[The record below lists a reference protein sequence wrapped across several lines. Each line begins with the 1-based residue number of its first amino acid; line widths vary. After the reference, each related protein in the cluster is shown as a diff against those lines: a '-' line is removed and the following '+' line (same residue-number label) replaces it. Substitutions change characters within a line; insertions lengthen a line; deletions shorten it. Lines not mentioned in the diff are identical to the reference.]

1 MIPALDAVKIRC
13 LSRRT
18 SSSTRRH
25 SMACQSK
32 GCVLRSCH
40 HAHCARGVNLSSG
53 SGASIIFLSTG
64 SPDRVKSSFASG
76 HQARYPVGFPKRP
89 PGGGGQHV
97 PVSRRLSA
105 ACIRFSVILARRG
118 GLAAERRQE
127 QSNGDAQAR
136 SGGHAT
142 RVLDIRSLTPTTP
155 VGTTRS
161 RSTRRGWIRWAEPL
175 IEVRADVH
183 RPHRWAGTPRGAPR
197 DLCLAAPLAGGWST
211 PEYGAKGEFWQL

>member
-18 SSSTRRH
+18 SSSTRPTRWLA
-25 SMACQSK
+25 SQRAASS
-32 GCVLRSCH
+32 GPVTTPTVP
-40 HAHCARGVNLSSG
+40 AGVNLSSG
-53 SGASIIFLSTG
+53 SGASLIFLSTG
-64 SPDRVKSSFASG
+64 SPDRVKSAFASG

-142 RVLDIRSLTPTTP
+142 RVLGIRSLTPTTP
-155 VGTTRS
+155 VGATRS

-183 RPHRWAGTPRGAPR
+183 RPHRWAGMRRGAPR
-197 DLCLAAPLAGGWST
+197 DLCLAVPLAGGWST

>member
-13 LSRRT
+13 LSGRT

-76 HQARYPVGFPKRP
+76 HQARYPDGFPTRP

-142 RVLDIRSLTPTTP
+142 RVLGIRSLTPTTP
-155 VGTTRS
+155 VGNFTLTLNPARLDPVGGAAHRGQGGRPPAASMGRHATRCS
-161 RSTRRGWIRWAEPL
+161 ARSLPCCALSGRVVDTRIW
-175 IEVRADVH
+175 
-183 RPHRWAGTPRGAPR
+183 
-197 DLCLAAPLAGGWST
+197 C
-211 PEYGAKGEFWQL
+211 